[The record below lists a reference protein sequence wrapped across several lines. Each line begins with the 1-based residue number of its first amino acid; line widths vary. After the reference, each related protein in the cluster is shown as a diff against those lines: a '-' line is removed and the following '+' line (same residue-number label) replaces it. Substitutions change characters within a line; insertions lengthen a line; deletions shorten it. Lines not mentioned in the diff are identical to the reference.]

1 MPRRLVTSPGRW
13 GGGEGGRGSS
23 PRGTTNAP
31 GTGCAL
37 RLKRKKTDAGL
48 KRSNSSLLHREER
61 QRARRAAEPSG
72 GRSHGRVRRWDRPPA
87 GGRARPAQGPGAE
100 SPSDRS
106 RSGWLSGQAY
116 TSLCRRHPPTLAGPG
131 HATAPQRPARRGQP
145 SAEAARSPAPSP
157 RRTRLRSRT
166 SRPRAQAWP
175 SASAPVLSAR
185 ASQRPARTP
194 PREPAGLSPL
204 PATGPALRSLKYV
217 TRPHVC
223 QTAPPE
229 TVSPQRSRFRFV
241 VDLTFIILERSPAS
255 ANSKTMFSSLSS
267 MNDA

>member
-1 MPRRLVTSPGRW
+1 M
-13 GGGEGGRGSS
+13 
-23 PRGTTNAP
+23 
-31 GTGCAL
+31 
-37 RLKRKKTDAGL
+37 
-48 KRSNSSLLHREER
+48 
-61 QRARRAAEPSG
+61 
-72 GRSHGRVRRWDRPPA
+72 RRWDRPPA

-116 TSLCRRHPPTLAGPG
+116 TSLCRRHPPTLEGPG

-145 SAEAARSPAPSP
+145 SAEATRSPAPSP

-217 TRPHVC
+217 TCPHVC

-229 TVSPQRSRFRFV
+229 TVSPLRSHFRFV